1 MVAIKNFFQLMTNKK
16 EEEKKIALKM
26 YLVNNGNS
34 RGIRIATKNISVF
47 YRDETENIHINQQ

>member
-34 RGIRIATKNISVF
+34 RGIRIAAKNISVF